1 MKEVIK
7 MKWKI
12 IIVDTFRKNI
22 PLESDFIPFDEAYQA
37 ILVYMKPSMF
47 GTDRYKIYLVP
58 KKEN

>member
-1 MKEVIK
+1 

-12 IIVDTFRKNI
+12 VIVDTSRKTM
-22 PLESDFIPFDEAYQA
+22 PLESAFIPFDEAYQA

-47 GTDRYKIYLVP
+47 GKDRYKIYLEP

>member
-1 MKEVIK
+1 